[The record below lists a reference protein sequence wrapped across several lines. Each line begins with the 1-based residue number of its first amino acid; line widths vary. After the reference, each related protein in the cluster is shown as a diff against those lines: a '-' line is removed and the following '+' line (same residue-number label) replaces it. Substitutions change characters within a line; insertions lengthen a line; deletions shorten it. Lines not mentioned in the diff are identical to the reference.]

1 LEIPLPLS
9 STGILTK
16 ANAAQIEAN
25 MTGLPSISIP
35 ALVFLGI
42 LALILGARFG
52 GWGRGMWPP
61 DDRRP
66 F

>member
-1 LEIPLPLS
+1 MQ
-9 STGILTK
+9 G
-16 ANAAQIEAN
+16 
-25 MTGLPSISIP
+25 GISIE

-42 LALILGARFG
+42 AAMILAARFG

-61 DDRRP
+61 RDRGP